1 MSDQQPYPPA
11 QPHAP
16 QAQPQ
21 QPYPPQPYPPQ
32 PYPQQPPYAQP
43 YPPQTMPQQ
52 RPYAAAPEVRRDVD
66 AALAARRELGGEYE
80 DHVAAGLAERV
91 EQLAAVRSSELQ
103 RAADGSGWQ
112 QSDDAIKRRQRFTLG
127 IISLGA
133 AIPITAISAVQVH
146 PGLLGVIVSWA
157 GIVGV
162 NAVFAW
168 NDRKR

>member
-1 MSDQQPYPPA
+1 MSDPQPYPPA
-11 QPHAP
+11 QPRP
-16 QAQPQ
+16 PLPYAQP
-21 QPYPPQPYPPQ
+21 PLAQ
-32 PYPQQPPYAQP
+32 PYPQP
-43 YPPQTMPQQ
+43 
-52 RPYAAAPEVRRDVD
+52 RPSAATPEVRRDVD
-66 AALAARRELGGEYE
+66 AALAARRELGAEYE
-80 DHVAAGLAERV
+80 DHVAAGLAERI

-103 RAADGSGWQ
+103 RAADGSGWY

-133 AIPITAISAVQVH
+133 AIPITAISAVQVD

-157 GIVGV
+157 GIIGV